1 MTAGLENFDCQDKLP
16 AASYPVAAAGNS
28 YLTRYALIVTVTI
41 TISRSCIEF
50 MHALVNASY
59 HVGTILNRLQVER
72 RSEAW
77 VVREVR

>member
-16 AASYPVAAAGNS
+16 EASYPVATVNS

-59 HVGTILNRLQVER
+59 HVGTILNRLQVET
-72 RSEAW
+72 RSVAW